1 MVAAVLFFGLLGA
14 AISAAGSLMS
24 ASADA
29 RIPERV
35 ANRFVTSSRALFG
48 ADAGLAGYAFYRSKV
63 LDIHV
68 GSDTVP
74 SGALAVAFLF
84 GFGGELLITRV
95 LGAVGVRKTSPVH
108 ESMGSD

>member
-1 MVAAVLFFGLLGA
+1 MVAAVLFFGLLGT

-48 ADAGLAGYAFYRSKV
+48 AGAGLAGYAFYQSKV
-63 LDIHV
+63 LDIRV

-74 SGALAVAFLF
+74 SGALAVAFWIRR
-84 GFGGELLITRV
+84 GAIDHPCPRYGGHTQV
-95 LGAVGVRKTSPVH
+95 VACP
-108 ESMGSD
+108 